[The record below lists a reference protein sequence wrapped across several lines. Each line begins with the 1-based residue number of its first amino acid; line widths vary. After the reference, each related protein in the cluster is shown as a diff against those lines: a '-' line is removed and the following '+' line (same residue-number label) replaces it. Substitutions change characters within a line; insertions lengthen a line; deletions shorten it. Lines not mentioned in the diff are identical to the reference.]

1 MGKIENCVFVCK
13 IIFMICFKKFSFLFL
28 VFFLVFGSQ
37 ANAEVVNKIESK
49 GNSRVS
55 LETIV
60 IFGDIVLGKD
70 YDSQDINLLI
80 KKLYET
86 NFFENISVE
95 LENNLLTITVKENP
109 TINTILFK
117 GEKAKKYKESIKSLL
132 LLKEKSPF
140 VNNNIKTDIN
150 LIKSFYRQLGFYFV
164 NIDAEIEILANNRV
178 NLVFSIDKGDKAKIA
193 KIFFLG
199 DKKIRDKRLRD
210 IITSQESQFWKFLS
224 KNVYLN
230 QGRVELDKR
239 LLKNYY
245 KNKGYYEVEITSSNV
260 EYSEGDG
267 FILTFSIEAGKR
279 YRFKKISANVSEAL
293 DKSAFSSLEK
303 DFNKV
308 VGDYYSQGKLTKIL
322 EEIDKLSQQKELQFI
337 NHNVTETLDNDG
349 VEVVINIFEGKKFS
363 IERINIIG
371 NSVTNDSVIR
381 GELLVDE
388 GDPYSAL
395 LVNKSVN
402 ILKSRNIFGEVTS
415 KVSEG
420 SSANYKILELSV
432 EEKATGELAAGAGI
446 GTDGTSFMFSI
457 TENNWLGRGI
467 QLSTEANISQEKIS
481 GNIAVNNP
489 NYNFTG
495 NSVFSSMELAST
507 DLEETSGYKSSKTG
521 FAIGTQFEQY
531 VDILFSPSVTLSYE
545 DIEVKA
551 TSSSSIQKMKGT
563 FTNMDFL
570 YGVTLDKRNQK
581 FQPTDGS
588 RFKFIQSL
596 PIVQDSSSIL
606 NGIDVSTYHSVSED
620 LVGAAKLYVRAI
632 NGIDEDVRLTSRMF
646 MPQNRLRGF
655 NTRKVGPK
663 DGDDYIGGN
672 YTTAFGLEAQ
682 LPNLLP
688 ESTRTDISLFLD
700 AGNVWEVDYSDTLDN
715 SNKIRSAVGISANVF
730 TTIGP
735 LSFTLAQDITK
746 AATDETQTFNFRLG
760 TSF

>member
-13 IIFMICFKKFSFLFL
+13 IIFMICFKKFSFLFII
-28 VFFLVFGSQ
+28 FYLVFGSQ

-164 NIDAEIEILANNRV
+164 NIDAEIEVLANNRV

>member
-1 MGKIENCVFVCK
+1 
-13 IIFMICFKKFSFLFL
+13 MICFKKFSFLFL

-730 TTIGP
+730 TTVGP

>member
-1 MGKIENCVFVCK
+1 M
-13 IIFMICFKKFSFLFL
+13 FL

-37 ANAEVVNKIESK
+37 ANAEVINKIESK

-164 NIDAEIEILANNRV
+164 NIDAEIEVLANNRV

-730 TTIGP
+730 TTVGP

>member
-1 MGKIENCVFVCK
+1 
-13 IIFMICFKKFSFLFL
+13 MICFKKFSFLFII
-28 VFFLVFGSQ
+28 FYLVFGSQ

-164 NIDAEIEILANNRV
+164 NIDAEIEVLANNRV

-730 TTIGP
+730 TTVGP

>member
-1 MGKIENCVFVCK
+1 M
-13 IIFMICFKKFSFLFL
+13 FLI
-28 VFFLVFGSQ
+28 FFLVFGSQ

-164 NIDAEIEILANNRV
+164 NIDAEIEVLANNRV

>member
-1 MGKIENCVFVCK
+1 
-13 IIFMICFKKFSFLFL
+13 MICFKKFSFLFII
-28 VFFLVFGSQ
+28 FYLVFGSQ

-86 NFFENISVE
+86 NVFENISVE
-95 LENNLLTITVKENP
+95 LENNLLTIIVKENP